1 MEPKFY
7 KLSGTFSIKG
17 PLFGAALGLVSLFPL
32 SLAYAYL
39 VRYIPFIYLNFMISL
54 GFVALVAYIY
64 FVGENYGK
72 NRNKYTALVGA
83 LVMGLVTLYVSWVAF
98 LFVLKH
104 NLNYFELL
112 TNPKMVINIID
123 NLVTTG
129 WFSIKG
135 GRVSGMLYAIFL
147 GIEALLYI
155 TMFIVMWFGS
165 FADNVYCEDCQK
177 WVDRKNLPYFYNPE
191 YANEI
196 TTRMLAGDESWIDW
210 LQLVDEPHWLA
221 LNVATCKK
229 CKNFHVLNLKEVRMT
244 IVDGENR
251 EDENQVLENLIIS
264 SQTLEKIHARSNP
277 TPPPFENQD

>member
-7 KLSGTFSIKG
+7 KLSGKFSIKG
-17 PLFGAALGLVSLFPL
+17 PLFGAALGLVSVFPL
-32 SLAYAYL
+32 SLVYAYL
-39 VRYIPFIYLNFMISL
+39 VRYIPFIYLNCVISL

-64 FVGENYGK
+64 FAGEGLGK
-72 NRNKYTALVGA
+72 NRNKYTALIGS
-83 LVMGLVTLYVSWVAF
+83 LVMGVITLYVSWVAF
-98 LFVLKH
+98 LFVLKTH

-112 TNPKMVINIID
+112 TNPKQVINIID

-135 GRVSGMLYAIFL
+135 GRVNGTIYAIFL

-155 TMFIVMWFGS
+155 TAFIVMWFGS

-177 WVDRKNLPYFYNPE
+177 WVDRKKLPYFYNPE

-196 TTRMLAGDESWIDW
+196 TQRMLAGDDSWIDW
-210 LQLVDEPHWLA
+210 LQLVDEPHWLS

-229 CKNFHVLNLKEVRMT
+229 CKNLHVLNLNEVALKV
-244 IVDGENR
+244 VDGENQ
-251 EDENQVLENLIIS
+251 ENENLLLENLIIS
-264 SQTLEKIHARSNP
+264 SETLQKIHTRSNP
-277 TPPPFENQD
+277 PPPPPFEN